1 MRAFR
6 CRPGRWPRTRT
17 RPRAGTHPGA
27 AGASGRIPETQ
38 SRSARTDRARTARP
52 MHHPRI
58 HGTVRPR
65 GRRCRSEPRSRTGAS
80 KVRRRSRP
88 RRRRHG
94 SRRRRRCHMGTR
106 GRRWRHRMRM
116 RGRRRM
122 RHRLVNHPGRLFMVY
137 REKLVPTALISTQR
151 HGLEGISME
160 TGSFRGKLT

>member
-1 MRAFR
+1 MSFQPLAGKARRRFTGTMRAFR

-27 AGASGRIPETQ
+27 AGASGRIPETR

-88 RRRRHG
+88 RRRR
-94 SRRRRRCHMGTR
+94 
-106 GRRWRHRMRM
+106 
-116 RGRRRM
+116 M
-122 RHRLVNHPGRLFMVY
+122 RHRLVNHPGLVIPAVKPIVIHRAARKQGD
-137 REKLVPTALISTQR
+137 RERCRGLKKSSAF
-151 HGLEGISME
+151 HGADP
-160 TGSFRGKLT
+160 

>member
-1 MRAFR
+1 MSFQ
-6 CRPGRWPRTRT
+6 PL
-17 RPRAGTHPGA
+17 AGTHPGA
-27 AGASGRIPETQ
+27 AGASGRIPETR

-122 RHRLVNHPGRLFMVY
+122 RHRLGNHPGLVIPAVKPIVIHRAARKQCD
-137 REKLVPTALISTQR
+137 RERCRGLKKSSAF
-151 HGLEGISME
+151 HGADP
-160 TGSFRGKLT
+160 